1 MLRPDFIDVVGI
13 DRMIQVFIADVYV
26 VYVVTRRC
34 QAFVPASMY
43 VEAAHDIDDLAWD
56 V

>member
-26 VYVVTRRC
+26 VTRRC

-43 VEAAHDIDDLAWD
+43 VQAAHDIDDLAWD